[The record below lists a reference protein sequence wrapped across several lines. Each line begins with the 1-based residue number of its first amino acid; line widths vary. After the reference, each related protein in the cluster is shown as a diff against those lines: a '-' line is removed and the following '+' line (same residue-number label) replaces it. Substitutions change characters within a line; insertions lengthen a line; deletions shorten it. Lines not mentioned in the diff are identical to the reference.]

1 MAAAKEKALAEH
13 IAAHPEDAG
22 RTVADFN
29 WVVREIVLQP
39 QELIED
45 ERIAKDTDK
54 DTDGPSETLEPTP
67 VLEATM
73 IAHRGRFVAYFRV
86 STDRQGK
93 SGLGLEAQREA
104 VLTYLDG
111 GNWQLVGEFTEV
123 ESGKRSD
130 RPQLAAALAACK
142 RHKAKLVIAKLDR
155 LSRNLAFIAALM
167 DSGVEFVAVDN
178 PHANK
183 LTVHILAAVAQHE
196 REMIAQRTKDAL
208 AAAKARGTV
217 LGNPHLAAARAV
229 AHTAQREAADAF
241 AANVRP
247 IIEQIRASGVQSLRG
262 VARALT
268 ARGIKTARGGTWTPV
283 QVSDILRR

>member
-1 MAAAKEKALAEH
+1 
-13 IAAHPEDAG
+13 
-22 RTVADFN
+22 
-29 WVVREIVLQP
+29 
-39 QELIED
+39 
-45 ERIAKDTDK
+45 
-54 DTDGPSETLEPTP
+54 
-67 VLEATM
+67 M
-73 IAHRGRFVAYFRV
+73 IAHRGKFVAYSRV

-104 VLTYLDG
+104 VLAYLDG

-196 REMIAQRTKDAL
+196 REMIVQRTKDAL
-208 AAAKARGTV
+208 AAAKARGVV
-217 LGNPHLAAARAV
+217 LGNPRLAEARGKAI
-229 AHTAQREAADAF
+229 AESSAAADAF
-241 AANVRP
+241 AANVLP
-247 IIEQIRASGVQSLRG
+247 IINEIRASGVSSLRG
-262 VARALT
+262 IARALT
-268 ARGIKTARGGTWTPV
+268 ARGIRTARGGQWTAV
-283 QVSDILRR
+283 QVGDIVNRPFGLAA